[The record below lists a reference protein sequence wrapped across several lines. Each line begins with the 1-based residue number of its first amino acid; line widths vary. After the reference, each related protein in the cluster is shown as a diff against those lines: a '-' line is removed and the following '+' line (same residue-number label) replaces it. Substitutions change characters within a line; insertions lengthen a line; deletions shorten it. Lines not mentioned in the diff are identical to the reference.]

1 LLAEASRSAVA
12 GSSAPGSSS
21 AALALQLVGQGG
33 AAQGELGQAAHLGGL
48 PAGRNARSDAEAG
61 QQQEG
66 RDRQQE
72 DQGDLG
78 TKGQVAEYRPSFR
91 GDDGSID
98 TEPVGTVV
106 GFVSSQPKRSQT
118 RWMVQQQAGG
128 WGRRRGTLRVLALV
142 AAALLAAGCTGGRRD
157 PGRPGEAPPAAEGL
171 TDLGR
176 RLPQRIQTAREVR
189 VGSDVLDR
197 PVGDPEP
204 QVRGIDPD
212 LATELGRRLG
222 VRFTFVNTAF
232 DELIPALKAG
242 KFDLIISSMTAT
254 PERAK
259 EIGFLE
265 YFQAGTSILVASGNP
280 KRIGSMADLCGRT
293 VTLQA
298 GTIHEEL
305 VAAQQARCGARRINA
320 RPLDS
325 GTQVVLEVKFG
336 RADAALADFPVAAY
350 NAKVSGQGHDFQVVG
365 EQIDP
370 GPYGIGVRKDDAELQ
385 SVLQEALREIIADGS
400 YDRVLT
406 NWNVTDGA
414 LKTAAM
420 TGDG

>member
-1 LLAEASRSAVA
+1 MQQRAD
-12 GSSAPGSSS
+12 
-21 AALALQLVGQGG
+21 
-33 AAQGELGQAAHLGGL
+33 
-48 PAGRNARSDAEAG
+48 GRR
-61 QQQEG
+61 
-66 RDRQQE
+66 
-72 DQGDLG
+72 
-78 TKGQVAEYRPSFR
+78 
-91 GDDGSID
+91 
-98 TEPVGTVV
+98 
-106 GFVSSQPKRSQT
+106 
-118 RWMVQQQAGG
+118 
-128 WGRRRGTLRVLALV
+128 RRRGTLRVLALV
-142 AAALLAAGCTGGRRD
+142 AAALLAAGCTGGGRD
-157 PGRPGEAPPAAEGL
+157 PGRPGEAPAAAEGL

-189 VGSDVLDR
+189 VGSDVSYAPVEFYDAFAPDVLDR
-197 PVGDPEP
+197 PVGEPEP

-222 VRFTFVNTAF
+222 VRFTFVNTPF
-232 DELIPALKAG
+232 DQLIPSLQASR
-242 KFDLIISSMTAT
+242 FDVIISSMTAT
-254 PERAK
+254 AERARQ
-259 EIGFLE
+259 ISFLE

-385 SVLQEALREIIADGS
+385 SVLQAALREIIADGS

-420 TGDG
+420 TGAG

>member
-1 LLAEASRSAVA
+1 
-12 GSSAPGSSS
+12 
-21 AALALQLVGQGG
+21 
-33 AAQGELGQAAHLGGL
+33 
-48 PAGRNARSDAEAG
+48 
-61 QQQEG
+61 
-66 RDRQQE
+66 
-72 DQGDLG
+72 
-78 TKGQVAEYRPSFR
+78 
-91 GDDGSID
+91 
-98 TEPVGTVV
+98 
-106 GFVSSQPKRSQT
+106 
-118 RWMVQQQAGG
+118 MVQQQAGG
-128 WGRRRGTLRVLALV
+128 WGRRRGALRALALLV
-142 AAALLAAGCTGGRRD
+142 AALLAVGCTGGGRD
-157 PGRPGEAPPAAEGL
+157 PARPAHAPAAAEGL

-189 VGSDVLDR
+189 VGSDVSYAPVEFYDAFAPDVLDR

-212 LATELGRRLG
+212 LATELGRKLG

-232 DELIPALKAG
+232 DELIPALKAD

-259 EIGFLE
+259 EISFLQ

-280 KRIGSMADLCGRT
+280 ERIRSMADLCGET

-305 VAAQQARCGARRINA
+305 VAAQQARCGARRIKA
-320 RPLDS
+320 RPLES

-370 GPYGIGVRKDDAELQ
+370 GPYGIGVRKDDTELQ
-385 SVLQEALREIIADGS
+385 SVLQEALREAIADGS

-406 NWNVTDGA
+406 KWNVTDGA
-414 LKTAAM
+414 LKTSAM
-420 TGDG
+420 TGAG